1 MSEPYKATY
10 VILDAARMDEK
21 IESSF
26 QKNRDHLCMFSGKG
40 EEYLKSVSPYLF
52 SFPAES
58 EFSKFIIEEGIG
70 NSWGV
75 FLHSRNSFSEI
86 FKHLQNLLVVK
97 TADGKEMYFRFYD
110 PRVLRVFLPVAY
122 KEQLKEFFG
131 PIEYFICEDEDP
143 EFMLIFSLVN
153 GSLEIKKEI
162 TKRYFNI
169 QQASFAT
176 TPPPT
181 STPEIKENKNSRK
194 WSFLVD
200 DEEA

>member
-21 IESSF
+21 IESAF
-26 QKNRDHLCMFSGKG
+26 QKNRDHLCLFSGKG

-52 SFPAES
+52 SFTDKS
-58 EFSKFIIEEGIG
+58 EISNFLIEEGIG

-75 FLHSRNSFSEI
+75 FFHSRNSFSEI

-162 TKRYFNI
+162 TKKYFNL
-169 QQASFAT
+169 QH
-176 TPPPT
+176 TPTPT
-181 STPEIKENKNSRK
+181 PSPDPTETKENKTTRK

-200 DEEA
+200 DDGE